1 VPLRYL
7 LASAVA
13 FILAAAGAAWLAPE
27 LAGHYYHPRVVAL
40 THTVT
45 LGWMTLAIMGASYQI
60 IPIVLE
66 RPVWSERLARWQFW
80 ILLLAVSGLVA
91 HFWLGHGIGQVA
103 AAAALAIGVGL
114 HLYNVLRSL
123 RGFDRWTFT
132 ARLVLLAYAGLAL
145 TLVFGLLLA
154 VDRARAFL
162 PGAFFSTLHAHVH
175 LALLGWVAPMVIGVA
190 ARVYPM
196 FLLAS
201 EPGGWPARAQLW
213 GVGLGVPAVTMGLL
227 FSAPA
232 LLEAGAM
239 AVAAAA
245 AGHLAWVAAMVR
257 GRRRPRLDWG
267 LRMALTGAAYL
278 VPGAV
283 IGLGLAA
290 DAVSGPR
297 FAVAY
302 AVLLFGGWI
311 SLTIAGMMLKIVPF
325 LVWYRRYAPR
335 AGTERVP
342 SLADLSSPR
351 AEAAAWV
358 LLTAGVAALA
368 GSVAIGDVLAIR
380 IAAGVLSLG
389 ALAFGAALARVL
401 WHLVSAPAAAPMPE
415 GPPASGRAG
424 APAASAPV
432 GSRPIQTPPGHGS
445 RAVARAAPVPAR
457 SRSIDG
463 RHADSA
469 RPVAPAGSR
478 SSS

>member
-1 VPLRYL
+1 
-7 LASAVA
+7 
-13 FILAAAGAAWLAPE
+13 
-27 LAGHYYHPRVVAL
+27 
-40 THTVT
+40 
-45 LGWMTLAIMGASYQI
+45 
-60 IPIVLE
+60 
-66 RPVWSERLARWQFW
+66 
-80 ILLLAVSGLVA
+80 
-91 HFWLGHGIGQVA
+91 
-103 AAAALAIGVGL
+103 
-114 HLYNVLRSL
+114 
-123 RGFDRWTFT
+123 
-132 ARLVLLAYAGLAL
+132 
-145 TLVFGLLLA
+145 
-154 VDRARAFL
+154 
-162 PGAFFSTLHAHVH
+162 
-175 LALLGWVAPMVIGVA
+175 
-190 ARVYPM
+190 
-196 FLLAS
+196 
-201 EPGGWPARAQLW
+201 
-213 GVGLGVPAVTMGLL
+213 
-227 FSAPA
+227 
-232 LLEAGAM
+232 
-239 AVAAAA
+239 
-245 AGHLAWVAAMVR
+245 
-257 GRRRPRLDWG
+257 
-267 LRMALTGAAYL
+267 
-278 VPGAV
+278 
-283 IGLGLAA
+283 
-290 DAVSGPR
+290 
-297 FAVAY
+297 VAY